1 MGQESAAAK
10 SQRELM
16 ARSVNHIVAQLI
28 AAHKEG
34 KDVNLNRLKCDV
46 ASKFGMSNQ
55 PKLVDI
61 IAAVPPDYKVL
72 EPVKYRHN
80 SLLRIS
86 LCQS

>member
-1 MGQESAAAK
+1 MGQDSIASTS

-46 ASKFGMSNQ
+46 ASKFGMKNQ

-61 IAAVPPDYKVL
+61 IAAVPPDYKVRKRAL
-72 EPVKYRHN
+72 RVVAFP
-80 SLLRIS
+80 LLDV
-86 LCQS
+86 